1 MDANL
6 FLKECENELSERF
19 NELDDIA
26 LYNQKKILNA
36 FQNNRVALRHFYG
49 STGYAYD
56 DVGKETLN
64 KIYSE
69 VFECESALVS
79 PLITGGTHALFLALS
94 AVLRPGDTM
103 LSITGAP
110 YDTLIEAIKG
120 IPGQDNGSLKDFG
133 VTYEQVDLVD
143 GKIDVELALNKIKEL
158 KPKLVFMQ
166 RSRGYGLRS
175 AFSTFVFETVI
186 NKIREVNKDCLIF
199 VDNCYGEFVETKEP
213 SAVGADLV
221 VGSLCKNPGGGI
233 VPTGGYIAGTSR
245 AVDLV
250 AKRLTAPSIG
260 LEVGGYEPGY
270 RQFYQ
275 GLFVAPQTV
284 KNAIKGAYLLG
295 RVMEKLGYTVF
306 PSSQEQSFDIVK
318 SVIFNTDEELV
329 KFVQL
334 VQKCSPVDSDAV
346 PMPWDMPGYDD
357 QVIMAAGTFVQGA
370 SIELSCDSPIKSPY
384 VAYFQGSLTYEHIK
398 ILAQEVLLTYGK

>member
-1 MDANL
+1 MDTNL

-143 GKIDVELALNKIKEL
+143 GKIDVELAINKIKEL

-186 NKIREVNKDCLIF
+186 NKIREVDKDCLIF

-318 SVIFNTDEELV
+318 SVIFNTAEELV

-384 VAYFQGSLTYEHIK
+384 VAYFQGGLTYEHIK